1 MTLDAAGTRMPHT
14 GMRAGGQRLLE
25 ATTRVESSRLLG
37 WSALWAAGTAALGVA
52 FFAGSQRPA
61 LAIPFVLGAVLVG
74 VAESG
79 ERIRD
84 RFATTLSMTVL
95 LAATTLGAGLVS
107 PWWPLA
113 VAYVTTIAFF
123 GGWAGQRGPR
133 WALAGVLTLVTAILF
148 AFVPQMVS
156 MGMESAALFGLGG
169 LCVSLGSAVNQLV
182 WRVLSTRQPA
192 QAQTP
197 AALPPGGA
205 SRSYLEH
212 GIRLALA
219 IAVAS
224 LIAVASGLPHAYW
237 LPVTIA
243 WVSKPDLSTTAIK
256 VWLRILGTVIGIAIS
271 ALLVIVVP
279 QSLWIAV
286 LIVGVAAGLTVAFI
300 WAHYAIGIGA
310 ITVLVIVLLELTG
323 DDPYRDLAIRGGATL
338 AGVAL
343 AIAAFFA
350 VRRLARPT
358 TREHT

>member
-1 MTLDAAGTRMPHT
+1 MPHT
-14 GMRAGGQRLLE
+14 GMHPGGRRLLQV
-25 ATTRVESSRLLG
+25 TTRIDSSRLLG
-37 WSALWAAGTAALGVA
+37 WSALWAAATAALGVA
-52 FFAGSQRPA
+52 YFAGSARPE

-79 ERIRD
+79 EGIRD
-84 RFATTLSMTVL
+84 RFATTLTMTVL
-95 LAATTLGAGLVS
+95 LALITLGAGLVS

-113 VAYVTTIAFF
+113 IAYVTSIAFF

-133 WALAGVLTLVTAILF
+133 WGLAGVLALVTSILF

-156 MGMESAALFGLGG
+156 MGVESAALFGLGG
-169 LCVSLGSAVNQLV
+169 LCVSLGSAAHQLV
-182 WRVLSTRQPA
+182 WRLWARRDAHDVTEPLAS
-192 QAQTP
+192 QA
-197 AALPPGGA
+197 PGGV
-205 SRSYLEH
+205 SHSYLEH
-212 GIRLALA
+212 GIRLAIG

-271 ALLVIVVP
+271 AALVIVVP

-286 LIVGVAAGLTVAFI
+286 LVVGVAAGLTVAFI

-338 AGVAL
+338 AGVAI

-350 VRRLARPT
+350 LHRAAGRQRGSRT
-358 TREHT
+358 